1 MKGPA
6 IGLLGFTLGGERYGL
21 PLQEVAEVMEPP
33 RLFPVPRAPV
43 CIKGTMNFHGNLVA
57 VLDLA
62 CLFGQGGG
70 EEGKVLVLDQRIAS
84 LALLVDNVDGF
95 FAEDVVSG
103 EEPSFNE
110 FVGGVIQGESGA
122 IRLLILDKVLEKVE
136 ELLK

>member
-6 IGLLGFTLGGERYGL
+6 IGFLGFTLRGERYAL

-43 CIKGTMNFHGNLVA
+43 CIRGAMNSHGNLVA

-62 CLFGQGGG
+62 CLFGHSGG
-70 EEGKVLVLDQRIAS
+70 EEGKVLVLDRRIAN
-84 LALLVDNVDGF
+84 LALLVDSVDGF
-95 FAEDVVSG
+95 FTGNVVS
-103 EEPSFNE
+103 EAEPSFNE
-110 FVGGVIQGESGA
+110 FVGRVIQDKSGA
-122 IRLLILDKVLEKVE
+122 IRLLVLDKVLGKME